1 VSNHGGRQLNAA
13 PVSIHSLTQI
23 RQAVG
28 HDMPLI
34 FDSGIRSGEH
44 VIKAIALG
52 ADFVMLGRLVMFGL
66 GSGGATGLSNI
77 LDVIADEA
85 SAVMGLIGQ
94 TQVSDIDEYCL
105 ASSHGYLSSQDMQRS
120 VAE

>member
-1 VSNHGGRQLNAA
+1 
-13 PVSIHSLTQI
+13 
-23 RQAVG
+23 
-28 HDMPLI
+28 
-34 FDSGIRSGEH
+34 
-44 VIKAIALG
+44 
-52 ADFVMLGRLVMFGL
+52 MFGL